1 MFKPL
6 DQNEITK
13 IVKLQFNNIKKIV
26 EKNQVKISATE
37 NALQFIAR
45 EGFDPQFGVRPV
57 KRVIQKKILNEL
69 SKKILSGN
77 VLKDLEI
84 VIDVEKNQMVFNN
97 R

>member
-1 MFKPL
+1 
-6 DQNEITK
+6 NEITE
-13 IVKLQFNNIKKIV
+13 IVKLQFNNIAKIL

-45 EGFDPQFGVRPV
+45 EGFDPQFGARPV

-77 VLKDLEI
+77 VLKDSEI
-84 VIDVEKNQMVFNN
+84 VIDVEKN
-97 R
+97 